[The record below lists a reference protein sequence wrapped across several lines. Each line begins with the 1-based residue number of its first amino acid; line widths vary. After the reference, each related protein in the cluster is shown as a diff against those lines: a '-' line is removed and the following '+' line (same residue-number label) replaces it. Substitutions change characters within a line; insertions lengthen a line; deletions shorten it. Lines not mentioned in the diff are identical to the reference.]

1 VTDTRFTTFPA
12 PAADGLRFHRPAR
25 LRRIQDGQS
34 RANWALI
41 AWGAATIWLIFLV
54 AVPVGVI
61 VGSSVYDD
69 GFTLAHYTAFFG
81 SNALLTATLNSL
93 LVALGIVVLSLLV
106 GAPLAFGV
114 ARTGMRFKG
123 LVRAT
128 IIIALISPEFLL
140 AMGYILLAGPNVGY
154 FNQIIRGIFGLDQQV
169 GPLDIFSLWG
179 LILTALPNGVS
190 FVFLAL
196 VPAFGNMDPALE
208 EAARMR
214 GASALQAIR
223 DITLPLM
230 RPALLSGALLAFA
243 TSLAMYGPPQMLG
256 INVLTVAI
264 REALVRL
271 NFASASV
278 AAVVLIALSILALV
292 VQRASTHHVERYRTL
307 GGKAFGAR
315 QIDLGWGTHALSA
328 LGIVYVFLSLV
339 IPYGAMFAASLMK
352 SIGNGFSAGNWTADN
367 YVAVVGNAQILNA
380 TALSFALA
388 ALSATLV
395 SIMGVVVA
403 YVLLRTKVLGRA
415 YLDYLSILPLA
426 IPGTAL
432 AFALIV
438 VYLNWP
444 MNLLGFYGTPAI
456 LLIAYLARFIPVGV
470 RNSQST
476 LVQIA
481 PELEEASRVFGAG
494 ELSTV
499 LCIVVPLLLPSIVYS
514 WILVFIMAVPEL
526 SASVILRG
534 FGTQTVSTALLG
546 IWSGNGG
553 LAVACA
559 LGMLIFAV
567 VGFLFGLATLVA
579 RTWGLGRGVELA

>member
-1 VTDTRFTTFPA
+1 
-12 PAADGLRFHRPAR
+12 
-25 LRRIQDGQS
+25 
-34 RANWALI
+34 
-41 AWGAATIWLIFLV
+41 
-54 AVPVGVI
+54 
-61 VGSSVYDD
+61 
-69 GFTLAHYTAFFG
+69 
-81 SNALLTATLNSL
+81 
-93 LVALGIVVLSLLV
+93 
-106 GAPLAFGV
+106 
-114 ARTGMRFKG
+114 
-123 LVRAT
+123 
-128 IIIALISPEFLL
+128 
-140 AMGYILLAGPNVGY
+140 
-154 FNQIIRGIFGLDQQV
+154 
-169 GPLDIFSLWG
+169 
-179 LILTALPNGVS
+179 
-190 FVFLAL
+190 
-196 VPAFGNMDPALE
+196 
-208 EAARMR
+208 
-214 GASALQAIR
+214 
-223 DITLPLM
+223 
-230 RPALLSGALLAFA
+230 
-243 TSLAMYGPPQMLG
+243 
-256 INVLTVAI
+256 VLTVAI
-264 REALVRL
+264 RGALVRL